1 MLKKLSIIALI
12 AFIASCSSTRPSK
25 DDATDINEVNIQ
37 DQAIIED
44 QPYQIVESE
53 QQADAMN
60 KNVNE
65 GVIEVE
71 KEVEVQDRVHFGYD
85 SYSVDDEA
93 KKILDVQA
101 AWLINNPE
109 IKITIEGHTDE
120 RGTREY
126 NIALGERR
134 ANSVKQ
140 YLTAHGVAATRIKTV
155 SYGKEKPA
163 FLGIT
168 DEIFSKNRR
177 AVVVVND

>member
-12 AFIASCSSTRPSK
+12 LLIASCSTTRPNK
-25 DDATDINEVNIQ
+25 DEATEVNEVNIQ

-44 QPYQIVESE
+44 QPYQIVENE

-65 GVIEVE
+65 GTIEVE
-71 KEVEVQDRVHFGYD
+71 KEVEVQDRIYFGYD
-85 SYSVDDEA
+85 QYNVDDEA
-93 KKILDVQA
+93 KKVLDVQV

-109 IKITIEGHTDE
+109 IRITVEGHTDE

-140 YLTAHGVAATRIKTV
+140 YLTSHGVDAKRIKIV

-168 DEIFSKNRR
+168 DEIFAKNRR

>member
-1 MLKKLSIIALI
+1 MLKKLSIITLI
-12 AFIASCSSTRPSK
+12 AILASCQSYRTK
-25 DDATDINEVNIQ
+25 KTEATDVNEVNVQ

-44 QPYQIVESE
+44 QPYQIVENE
-53 QQADAMN
+53 QQANAMN
-60 KNVNE
+60 QNVNE
-65 GVIEVE
+65 GTIEVE

-85 SYSVDDEA
+85 SYSVDDTA

-101 AWLINNPE
+101 AWLISNPE

-140 YLTAHGVAATRIKTV
+140 YLVAHGVDGKRMKVV